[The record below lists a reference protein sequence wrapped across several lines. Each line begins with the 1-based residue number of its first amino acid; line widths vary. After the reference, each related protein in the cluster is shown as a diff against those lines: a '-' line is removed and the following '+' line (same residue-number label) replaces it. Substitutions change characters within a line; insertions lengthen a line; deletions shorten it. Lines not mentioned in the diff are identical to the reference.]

1 MNWTL
6 LGNSLWVSA
15 LATVLAAGFGVAS
28 ALWAAGLERRLR
40 TILFAIAIVALAL
53 PPFLVTNCW
62 LDLLGFT
69 GVWNSWL
76 PFKIMSLG
84 GAVWILALLTWPI
97 TMLLVFG
104 AWQQLEPAQLEADS
118 MVAGWFLIRGLLLPL
133 AGRALGLAA
142 MLTFVLALNNFA
154 VPVILQVRVFPEEL
168 WVRFTTTFDSFAA
181 LRLSVPLV
189 IAPLLLL
196 VFFGRRTVPWP
207 RIDGAVA
214 ARIFR
219 RQLGSR
225 WWWACG
231 VVTLA
236 LCALSVG
243 LPVFQIVSAKRTW
256 TELSGALAAGKPA
269 VWNSLWYSGGAA
281 TIIIAAG
288 LLLGVWG
295 AYSRRDQRR
304 AGFHPA
310 PPWKKSLILRSLA
323 LITWL
328 PFLVPGVLLGIALIA
343 IFNRP
348 VLAAFYHSAGIVILA
363 FAIRYFAI
371 GRGAVGQSING
382 TDRDL
387 ADVAR
392 LDGATRWQMLRHVY
406 WPQISAQV
414 MAAWYIVFLLCLW
427 DVESMILIVPPGGE
441 TLAVR
446 IFNLLHYG
454 HNAQV
459 NALCLALMVLAVAP
473 LLIWAAS
480 RAIRGAT
487 FARTAIMAGMLA
499 FVGSISTG
507 CGPQTTGNEAPAQS
521 KLFSRVEI
529 IGARRGRG
537 VGEFIKPRTLA
548 VDRQD
553 NVYVCDMSARIQKF
567 SPDGTFLLSWQLP
580 VTDLGKPKGMTRD
593 LDGNIIVVEPH
604 YSRVNVFTTNGVLL
618 SQWGEYGT
626 NAGQLKFPR
635 SIALDSK
642 REMFISEYGVVERV
656 QKFLYDAAPGSLPGA
671 TNNPRANPPRFI
683 SMFGEPG
690 NGPGQFNRAEGVFV
704 DKNDILYVADSCN
717 HRIQIF
723 TTDGKFL
730 RSYGKAGNGPGEM
743 SYPYDIC
750 VDAEGNQFVCE
761 FGNSR
766 IQVFDA
772 HDHLIEILGGPGAGP
787 GYFNNPWSIALDS
800 HGNLY
805 VADALNDR
813 VQKFI
818 RRTDVASANS
828 SFSSSS
834 SIPFSNS
841 PSPD

>member
-1 MNWTL
+1 MNWSL

-15 LATVLAAGFGVAS
+15 LATILAAGLGVAS
-28 ALWAAGLERRLR
+28 ALWAAGLGRRAR
-40 TILFAIAIVALAL
+40 TALFAAAIAALAL

-62 LDLLGFT
+62 LDLLGDT
-69 GVWNSWL
+69 GVWRSWL
-76 PFKIMSLG
+76 PVRILSLG
-84 GAVWILALLTWPI
+84 GAAWILALLTWPI

-104 AWQQLEPAQLEADS
+104 AWQQLEPAQLEADP
-118 MVAGWFLIRGLLLPL
+118 MVAGWPLLRGLLLPL
-133 AGRALGLAA
+133 ARRALGLAA

-168 WVRFTTTFDSFAA
+168 WVRFTTTFDSLAA
-181 LRLSVPLV
+181 LQLSIPLV

-196 VFFGRRTVPWP
+196 LLFGRHTVAWP
-207 RIDGAVA
+207 RVDGAVGA
-214 ARIFR
+214 HIFR
-219 RQLGSR
+219 RQIGSR
-225 WWWACG
+225 WWWLCG
-231 VVTLA
+231 VVTLF
-236 LCALSVG
+236 LCVLSVG
-243 LPVFQIVSAKRTW
+243 LPLFQIVTAKRTW
-256 TELSGALAAGKPA
+256 TELAGALAAGKPA

-281 TIIIAAG
+281 SAIIATALFLGMYGQGTVGTVPARNGSKRFIIRLLAG
-288 LLLGVWG
+288 
-295 AYSRRDQRR
+295 
-304 AGFHPA
+304 
-310 PPWKKSLILRSLA
+310 
-323 LITWL
+323 ITWL
-328 PFLVPGVLLGIALIA
+328 PFLAPGVLLGIGLIA
-343 IFNRP
+343 VFNRP
-348 VLAAFYHSAGIVILA
+348 VLASFYHSAGIVILA

-371 GRGAVGQSING
+371 GHGAVGQAIHG

-392 LDGATRWQMLRHVY
+392 LEGATPWQMLRHVY

-414 MAAWYIVFLLCLW
+414 TAAWYIVFLLCLW

-459 NALCLALMVLAVAP
+459 NALCLALMLLAVAP
-473 LLIWAAS
+473 LLVWAVVKTF
-480 RAIRGAT
+480 RGAT
-487 FARTAIMAGMLA
+487 FARTSVFAGMLA
-499 FVGSISTG
+499 LVALVSSG
-507 CGPQTTGNEAPAQS
+507 CGPQATGNEAPVQS

-529 IGARRGRG
+529 IGSGRGRG
-537 VGEFIKPRTLA
+537 VGEFIKSRTLA

-580 VTDLGKPKGMTRD
+580 DTDRGKPKGMARD

-604 YSRVNVFTTNGVLL
+604 YSRINVFSTNGVLL
-618 SQWGEYGT
+618 SQWGEFGT
-626 NAGQLKFPR
+626 NAGKLKFPR

-656 QKFLYDAAPGSLPGA
+656 QKFIYDAPPGSLPGA

-683 SMFGEPG
+683 GTFGEPG
-690 NGPGQFNRAEGVFV
+690 NGPGQFNRAEGLFV

-730 RSYGKAGNGPGEM
+730 RTYGKPGNGPGEM

-750 VDAEGNQFVCE
+750 VDSEGNQFVCE

-766 IQVFDA
+766 IQIFDA
-772 HDHLIEILGGPGAGP
+772 HDRLIEILGGPGAGP
-787 GYFNNPWSIALDS
+787 GFFNNPWSIALDS

-818 RRTDVASANS
+818 RRTAVASKTTS
-828 SFSSSS
+828 L
-834 SIPFSNS
+834 P
-841 PSPD
+841 PG